1 MADRAP
7 LAPTVRVLAT
17 VSFLTDVASEMI
29 YPLLPLF
36 LSTVLGTT
44 AAGLG
49 VIEGVAESVSALL
62 RLPSGW
68 WSDRIGRRKPLVVL
82 GYGLAAVARPLIGLA
97 QSTGQVLA
105 IRVTDRFGKGVRSA
119 PRDALIADAVG
130 PEHRGLAYGLHRAAD
145 SAGAVVGPLL
155 AWALLHFGWVE
166 LRSLFLWAAVP
177 GLLALVMVVW
187 WVREIPTAG
196 RVRGE
201 TALNGAALNGAALN
215 GAALNGAALNGAPLN
230 GTPPVAAMAS
240 GEPNGSLLARVD
252 GTLGPDFWRFLGVLF
267 LFTLAASSDAFLLLR
282 ASSLG
287 VPVSQIPILWALLH
301 VVKSGTNIVG
311 GRLSDRIGR
320 RPVILWGWAVYALT
334 YLGFGLA
341 TATWQIWALFLV
353 YGLYFGAT
361 EGVEKALVADLVPED
376 RRGVAFG
383 WFNAAL
389 GVGALPAS
397 IVFGIAWERL
407 GPATAFCVASAVAG
421 AATLLLAVAVP
432 AGRQQQREPGRS

>member
-1 MADRAP
+1 MTDRAP
-7 LAPTVRVLAT
+7 LAPTVRVLAA

-119 PRDALIADAVG
+119 PRDALIADAVA
-130 PEHRGLAYGLHRAAD
+130 PAHRGYAYGLHRAAD
-145 SAGAVVGPLL
+145 SAGAVVGPLI
-155 AWALLHFGWVE
+155 AWGLLHWGWVD
-166 LRSLFLWAAVP
+166 LRALFLWAAVP
-177 GLLALVMVVW
+177 GMLALVLVIW
-187 WVREIPTAG
+187 WVRES
-196 RVRGE
+196 
-201 TALNGAALNGAALN
+201 
-215 GAALNGAALNGAPLN
+215 
-230 GTPPVAAMAS
+230 PVAARGRGAAVPS
-240 GEPNGSLLARVD
+240 EALVDRVD
-252 GTLGPDFWRFLGVLF
+252 GALGAVFWRFLGVLF

-287 VPVSQIPILWALLH
+287 VTVSQIPILWAMLH
-301 VVKSGTNIVG
+301 VVKSASTVVG
-311 GRLSDRIGR
+311 GRLSDHVGR
-320 RPVILWGWAVYALT
+320 RPLILGGWMVYALT
-334 YLGFGLA
+334 YLGFALA
-341 TATWQIWALFLV
+341 SSAWHVWALFLV

-376 RRGVAFG
+376 RRGAAFG

-397 IVFGIAWERL
+397 ILFGVLWERA
-407 GPATAFCVASAVAG
+407 GAAAAFLTGAAIAG
-421 AATLLLAVAVP
+421 AATLLLLVVLP
-432 AGRQQQREPGRS
+432 AELPQQQREPGRS

>member
-1 MADRAP
+1 MTDRAP

-36 LSTVLGTT
+36 LSTVLGAT

-82 GYGLAAVARPLIGLA
+82 GYGLAAVARPLLGLA

-119 PRDALIADAVG
+119 PRDALIADAVA
-130 PEHRGLAYGLHRAAD
+130 PEHRGFAYGLHRAAD
-145 SAGAVVGPLL
+145 SAGAVVGPLV

-166 LRSLFLWAAVP
+166 LRTLFLWAAVP
-177 GLLALVMVVW
+177 GLLAWVMVVW
-187 WVREIPTAG
+187 WVQESPTGG
-196 RVRGE
+196 RVRVAA
-201 TALNGAALNGAALN
+201 TPNGASLTSHAASPLVGTTSTGAGRALL
-215 GAALNGAALNGAPLN
+215 
-230 GTPPVAAMAS
+230 
-240 GEPNGSLLARVD
+240 ERVD
-252 GTLGPDFWRFLGVLF
+252 GTLGPVFWRFLGVLF

-287 VPVSQIPILWALLH
+287 VSVSQIPILWALLH
-301 VVKSGTNIVG
+301 VVKSGTNIPG

-320 RPVILWGWAVYALT
+320 RPLILGGWAVYALT

-341 TATWQIWALFLV
+341 TAAWQIWALFLV

-397 IVFGIAWERL
+397 IGFGIVWEQF
-407 GPATAFCVASAVAG
+407 GASTAFCAAAGLAG
-421 AATLLLAVAVP
+421 AATVLLAVAVP
-432 AGRQQQREPGRS
+432 ATIQQQREPGRS

>member
-1 MADRAP
+1 MTDRAP

-68 WSDRIGRRKPLVVL
+68 WSDRIGRRKPLVVI

-97 QSTGQVLA
+97 QTTGQVLA

-119 PRDALIADAVG
+119 PRDALIADAVA

-166 LRSLFLWAAVP
+166 LRTLFLWAAVP
-177 GLLALVMVVW
+177 GLLALAMVVW
-187 WVREIPTAG
+187 WVREIPAPG
-196 RVRGE
+196 RANGTVE
-201 TALNGAALNGAALN
+201 SNGATSSAAASAVVSAEAVGADRALLD
-215 GAALNGAALNGAPLN
+215 
-230 GTPPVAAMAS
+230 
-240 GEPNGSLLARVD
+240 RVD
-252 GTLGPDFWRFLGVLF
+252 GTLGPIFWRFLGVLF

-287 VPVSQIPILWALLH
+287 VSVSQIPILWALLH

-320 RPVILWGWAVYALT
+320 RPLILGGWAVYALT

-341 TATWQIWALFLV
+341 TTTWQIWALFLV

-397 IVFGIAWERL
+397 IGFGIAWERL
-407 GPATAFCVASAVAG
+407 GAATAFCAAAAVAG

-432 AGRQQQREPGRS
+432 ASPQQQREPGRS

>member
-1 MADRAP
+1 MTDRAP
-7 LAPTVRVLAT
+7 LAPTVRVLAA

-119 PRDALIADAVG
+119 PRDALIADAVA
-130 PEHRGLAYGLHRAAD
+130 PAHRGYAYGLHRAAD
-145 SAGAVVGPLL
+145 SAGAVVGPLI
-155 AWALLHFGWVE
+155 AWGLLHWGWVD
-166 LRSLFLWAAVP
+166 LRALFLWAAAP
-177 GLLALVMVVW
+177 GMLALVLVIW
-187 WVREIPTAG
+187 WVRES
-196 RVRGE
+196 
-201 TALNGAALNGAALN
+201 
-215 GAALNGAALNGAPLN
+215 
-230 GTPPVAAMAS
+230 PVAARGRGAAANGAS
-240 GEPNGSLLARVD
+240 SPVVAAEAVRSERALIDRVD
-252 GTLGPDFWRFLGVLF
+252 GALGAVFWRFLGVLF

-287 VPVSQIPILWALLH
+287 VTVSQIPILWAMLH
-301 VVKSGTNIVG
+301 VVKSASTVVG
-311 GRLSDRIGR
+311 GRLSDHVGR
-320 RPVILWGWAVYALT
+320 RPLILGGWMVYALT
-334 YLGFGLA
+334 YLGFALA
-341 TATWQIWALFLV
+341 SSAWHVWALFLV

-376 RRGVAFG
+376 RRGAAFG

-397 IVFGIAWERL
+397 ILFGVLWERA
-407 GPATAFCVASAVAG
+407 GAATAFLTGAAIAG
-421 AATLLLAVAVP
+421 AATLLLLVVLP
-432 AGRQQQREPGRS
+432 AELPQQQREPGRS

>member
-1 MADRAP
+1 MTDRAP
-7 LAPTVRVLAT
+7 LAPTVRVLAA

-119 PRDALIADAVG
+119 PRDALIADAVA
-130 PEHRGLAYGLHRAAD
+130 PAHRGYAYGLHRAAD
-145 SAGAVVGPLL
+145 SAGAVVGPLI
-155 AWALLHFGWVE
+155 AWGLLHWGWVD
-166 LRSLFLWAAVP
+166 LRALFLWAAVP
-177 GLLALVMVVW
+177 GVLALVLVIW
-187 WVREIPTAG
+187 WVRES
-196 RVRGE
+196 
-201 TALNGAALNGAALN
+201 
-215 GAALNGAALNGAPLN
+215 
-230 GTPPVAAMAS
+230 PVAARGRGAAVPS
-240 GEPNGSLLARVD
+240 EALVDRVD
-252 GTLGPDFWRFLGVLF
+252 GALGAVFWRFLGVLF

-287 VPVSQIPILWALLH
+287 VPVSQIPILWAMLH
-301 VVKSGTNIVG
+301 VVKSASTVVG
-311 GRLSDRIGR
+311 GRLSDHVGR
-320 RPVILWGWAVYALT
+320 RPLILGGWMVYALT
-334 YLGFGLA
+334 YLGFALA
-341 TATWQIWALFLV
+341 SSAWHVWALFLV

-376 RRGVAFG
+376 RRGAAFG

-397 IVFGIAWERL
+397 ILFGVLWERA
-407 GPATAFCVASAVAG
+407 GAATAFLTGAAIAG
-421 AATLLLAVAVP
+421 AATLLLLVVLP
-432 AGRQQQREPGRS
+432 AELPQQQREPGRS

>member
-1 MADRAP
+1 MTDRAP
-7 LAPTVRVLAT
+7 LAPTVRVLAA

-119 PRDALIADAVG
+119 PRDALIADAVA
-130 PEHRGLAYGLHRAAD
+130 PAHRGYAYGLHRAAD
-145 SAGAVVGPLL
+145 SAGAVVGPLV
-155 AWALLHFGWVE
+155 AWGLLHWGWVD
-166 LRSLFLWAAVP
+166 LRALFLWAAVP
-177 GLLALVMVVW
+177 GVLALVLVIW
-187 WVREIPTAG
+187 WVRES
-196 RVRGE
+196 
-201 TALNGAALNGAALN
+201 
-215 GAALNGAALNGAPLN
+215 
-230 GTPPVAAMAS
+230 PVAARGRGAAANGAS
-240 GEPNGSLLARVD
+240 SPVVAAEAVRSERALIDRVD
-252 GTLGPDFWRFLGVLF
+252 GALGAVFWRFLGVLF

-287 VPVSQIPILWALLH
+287 VTVSQIPILWAMLH
-301 VVKSGTNIVG
+301 VVKSASTVVG
-311 GRLSDRIGR
+311 GRLSDHVGR
-320 RPVILWGWAVYALT
+320 RPLILGGWMVYALT
-334 YLGFGLA
+334 YLGFALA
-341 TATWQIWALFLV
+341 SSAWHVWALFLV

-376 RRGVAFG
+376 RRGAAFG

-397 IVFGIAWERL
+397 ILFGVLWERA
-407 GPATAFCVASAVAG
+407 GAATAFLTGAAIAG
-421 AATLLLAVAVP
+421 AATLLLLVVLP
-432 AGRQQQREPGRS
+432 ADLPQQQREPGRS

>member
-1 MADRAP
+1 MTDRAP
-7 LAPTVRVLAT
+7 LAPTVRVLAA

-119 PRDALIADAVG
+119 PRDALIADAVA
-130 PEHRGLAYGLHRAAD
+130 PAHRGYAYGLHRAAD
-145 SAGAVVGPLL
+145 SAGAVVGPLI
-155 AWALLHFGWVE
+155 AWGLLHWGWVD
-166 LRSLFLWAAVP
+166 LRALFLWAAVP
-177 GLLALVMVVW
+177 GMLALVLVIW
-187 WVREIPTAG
+187 WVRES
-196 RVRGE
+196 
-201 TALNGAALNGAALN
+201 
-215 GAALNGAALNGAPLN
+215 
-230 GTPPVAAMAS
+230 PVAARGRGAAVPS
-240 GEPNGSLLARVD
+240 EALVDRVD
-252 GTLGPDFWRFLGVLF
+252 GALGAVFWRFLGVLF

-287 VPVSQIPILWALLH
+287 VTVSQIPILWAMLH
-301 VVKSGTNIVG
+301 VVKSASTVVG
-311 GRLSDRIGR
+311 GRLSDHVGR
-320 RPVILWGWAVYALT
+320 RPLILGGWMVYALT
-334 YLGFGLA
+334 YLGFALA
-341 TATWQIWALFLV
+341 SSAWHVWALFLV

-376 RRGVAFG
+376 RRGAAFG

-397 IVFGIAWERL
+397 ILFGVLWERA
-407 GPATAFCVASAVAG
+407 GAAAAFLTGAAIAG
-421 AATLLLAVAVP
+421 AATLLLLVVLP
-432 AGRQQQREPGRS
+432 AEFPQQQREPGRS

>member
-1 MADRAP
+1 MTDRAP
-7 LAPTVRVLAT
+7 LAPTVRVLAA

-119 PRDALIADAVG
+119 PRDALIADAVA
-130 PEHRGLAYGLHRAAD
+130 PAHRGYAYGLHRAAD
-145 SAGAVVGPLL
+145 SAGAVVGPLI
-155 AWALLHFGWVE
+155 AWGLLHWGWVD
-166 LRSLFLWAAVP
+166 LRALFLWAAVP
-177 GLLALVMVVW
+177 GMLALVLVIW
-187 WVREIPTAG
+187 WVRES
-196 RVRGE
+196 
-201 TALNGAALNGAALN
+201 
-215 GAALNGAALNGAPLN
+215 
-230 GTPPVAAMAS
+230 PVAARGRGAAVPS
-240 GEPNGSLLARVD
+240 EALVDRVD
-252 GTLGPDFWRFLGVLF
+252 GALGAVFWRFLGVLF

-287 VPVSQIPILWALLH
+287 VTVSQIPILWAMLH
-301 VVKSGTNIVG
+301 VVKSASTVVG
-311 GRLSDRIGR
+311 GRLSDHVGR
-320 RPVILWGWAVYALT
+320 RPLILGGWMVYALT
-334 YLGFGLA
+334 YLGFALA
-341 TATWQIWALFLV
+341 SSAWHVWALFLV

-376 RRGVAFG
+376 RRGAAFG

-397 IVFGIAWERL
+397 ILFGVLWERA
-407 GPATAFCVASAVAG
+407 GAAAAFLTGAAIAG
-421 AATLLLAVAVP
+421 AATLLLLVVLP
-432 AGRQQQREPGRS
+432 AEPPQQQREPGRS

>member
-1 MADRAP
+1 MTDRAP
-7 LAPTVRVLAT
+7 LAPTVRVLAA

-119 PRDALIADAVG
+119 PRDALIADAVA
-130 PEHRGLAYGLHRAAD
+130 PAHRGYAYGLHRAAD
-145 SAGAVVGPLL
+145 SAGAVVGPLI
-155 AWALLHFGWVE
+155 AWGLLHWGWVD
-166 LRSLFLWAAVP
+166 LRALFLWAAVP
-177 GLLALVMVVW
+177 GVLALVLVIW
-187 WVREIPTAG
+187 WVRES
-196 RVRGE
+196 
-201 TALNGAALNGAALN
+201 
-215 GAALNGAALNGAPLN
+215 
-230 GTPPVAAMAS
+230 PVAARGRGAAANGAS
-240 GEPNGSLLARVD
+240 SPVVAAEAVRSERALIDRVD
-252 GTLGPDFWRFLGVLF
+252 GALGAVFWRFLGVLF

-287 VPVSQIPILWALLH
+287 VTVSQIPILWAMLH
-301 VVKSGTNIVG
+301 VVKSASTVVG
-311 GRLSDRIGR
+311 GRLSDHVGR
-320 RPVILWGWAVYALT
+320 RPLILGGWMVYALT
-334 YLGFGLA
+334 YLGFALA
-341 TATWQIWALFLV
+341 SSAWHVWALFLV

-376 RRGVAFG
+376 RRGAAFG

-397 IVFGIAWERL
+397 ILFGVLWERA
-407 GPATAFCVASAVAG
+407 GAATAFLTGAAIAG
-421 AATLLLAVAVP
+421 AATLLLLVVLP
-432 AGRQQQREPGRS
+432 AELPQQQREPGRS

>member
-1 MADRAP
+1 MTDRAP
-7 LAPTVRVLAT
+7 LAPTVRVLAA

-119 PRDALIADAVG
+119 PRDALIADAVA
-130 PEHRGLAYGLHRAAD
+130 PAHRGYAYGLHRAAD
-145 SAGAVVGPLL
+145 SAGAVVGPLI
-155 AWALLHFGWVE
+155 AWGLLHWGWVD
-166 LRSLFLWAAVP
+166 LRALFLWAAVP
-177 GLLALVMVVW
+177 GMLALVLVIW
-187 WVREIPTAG
+187 WVRES
-196 RVRGE
+196 
-201 TALNGAALNGAALN
+201 
-215 GAALNGAALNGAPLN
+215 
-230 GTPPVAAMAS
+230 PVAARGRGAAVPS
-240 GEPNGSLLARVD
+240 EALVDRVD
-252 GTLGPDFWRFLGVLF
+252 GALGAVFWRFLGVLF

-287 VPVSQIPILWALLH
+287 VTVSQIPILWAMLH
-301 VVKSGTNIVG
+301 VVKSASTVVG
-311 GRLSDRIGR
+311 GRLSDHVGR
-320 RPVILWGWAVYALT
+320 RPLILGGWMVYALT
-334 YLGFGLA
+334 YLGFALA
-341 TATWQIWALFLV
+341 SSAWHVWALFLV

-376 RRGVAFG
+376 RRGAAFG

-397 IVFGIAWERL
+397 ILFGVLWERA
-407 GPATAFCVASAVAG
+407 GAATAFLTGAAIAG
-421 AATLLLAVAVP
+421 AATLLLLVVLP
-432 AGRQQQREPGRS
+432 AEFPQQQREPGRS

>member
-1 MADRAP
+1 MTDRAP

-82 GYGLAAVARPLIGLA
+82 GYGLAAVARPLVGLA
-97 QSTGQVLA
+97 QSGGQVLA

-119 PRDALIADAVG
+119 PRDALIADAVA

-166 LRSLFLWAAVP
+166 LRTLFLWAAVP
-177 GLLALVMVVW
+177 GLLAWVMVVG
-187 WVREIPTAG
+187 WVQESPTGG
-196 RVRGE
+196 RVRI
-201 TALNGAALNGAALN
+201 AADPNGVSGTVVASVAAS
-215 GAALNGAALNGAPLN
+215 
-230 GTPPVAAMAS
+230 PPVSAASA
-240 GEPNGSLLARVD
+240 GADRALLERVD
-252 GTLGPDFWRFLGVLF
+252 GTLGPVFWRFLGVLF

-287 VPVSQIPILWALLH
+287 VSVSQIPILWALLH
-301 VVKSGTNIVG
+301 VVKSGTNILG

-320 RPVILWGWAVYALT
+320 RPLILGGWAVYALT

-341 TATWQIWALFLV
+341 TAVWQIWVLFLV

-361 EGVEKALVADLVPED
+361 EGVQKALVADLVPED
-376 RRGVAFG
+376 QRGVAFG

-397 IVFGIAWERL
+397 IGFGIVWEWF
-407 GPATAFCVASAVAG
+407 GASTAFCAAAVLAG
-421 AATLLLAVAVP
+421 AATVLLAVAVP
-432 AGRQQQREPGRS
+432 VTRQQQREPGRS

>member
-1 MADRAP
+1 MALMTDRAP
-7 LAPTVRVLAT
+7 LAPTVRVLAA

-119 PRDALIADAVG
+119 PRDALIADAVA
-130 PEHRGLAYGLHRAAD
+130 PAHRGYAYGLHRAAD
-145 SAGAVVGPLL
+145 SAGAVVGPLI
-155 AWALLHFGWVE
+155 AWGLLHWGWVD

-177 GLLALVMVVW
+177 GMLALVLVIW
-187 WVREIPTAG
+187 WVRES
-196 RVRGE
+196 
-201 TALNGAALNGAALN
+201 
-215 GAALNGAALNGAPLN
+215 
-230 GTPPVAAMAS
+230 PVAARGRGAAVPS
-240 GEPNGSLLARVD
+240 EALVDRVD
-252 GTLGPDFWRFLGVLF
+252 GALGAVFWRFLGVLF

-287 VPVSQIPILWALLH
+287 VTVSQIPILWAMLH
-301 VVKSGTNIVG
+301 VVKSASTVVG
-311 GRLSDRIGR
+311 GRLSDHVGR
-320 RPVILWGWAVYALT
+320 RPLILGGWMVYALT
-334 YLGFGLA
+334 YLGFALA
-341 TATWQIWALFLV
+341 SSAWHVWALFLV

-376 RRGVAFG
+376 RRGAAFG

-397 IVFGIAWERL
+397 ILFGVLWERA
-407 GPATAFCVASAVAG
+407 GAAAAFLTGAAIAG
-421 AATLLLAVAVP
+421 AATLLLLVVLP
-432 AGRQQQREPGRS
+432 AELPQQQREPGRS

>member
-1 MADRAP
+1 MTDRAP

-36 LSTVLGTT
+36 LSSVLGTT

-68 WSDRIGRRKPLVVL
+68 WSDRIGRRKPLVVI

-97 QSTGQVLA
+97 QTTGQVLA

-119 PRDALIADAVG
+119 PRDALIADAVA

-155 AWALLHFGWVE
+155 AWALLHSGWVE
-166 LRSLFLWAAVP
+166 LRTLFLWAAVP
-177 GLLALVMVVW
+177 GLLALAMVVW
-187 WVREIPTAG
+187 WVREIPVPA
-196 RVRGE
+196 RV
-201 TALNGAALNGAALN
+201 NGAFGAEAVGADRALLD
-215 GAALNGAALNGAPLN
+215 
-230 GTPPVAAMAS
+230 
-240 GEPNGSLLARVD
+240 RVD
-252 GTLGPDFWRFLGVLF
+252 GTLGPVFWRFLGVLF

-287 VPVSQIPILWALLH
+287 VRVSQIPILWALLH

-320 RPVILWGWAVYALT
+320 RPLILGGWAVYALT

-341 TATWQIWALFLV
+341 TTTWQIWALFLV
-353 YGLYFGAT
+353 YGFYFGAT

-397 IVFGIAWERL
+397 IGFGIAWERF
-407 GPATAFCVASAVAG
+407 GPATAFCAAAAVAG

-432 AGRQQQREPGRS
+432 VGRQQQREPGRS

>member
-1 MADRAP
+1 MTDRAP
-7 LAPTVRVLAT
+7 LAPTVRVLAA

-119 PRDALIADAVG
+119 PRDALIADAVA
-130 PEHRGLAYGLHRAAD
+130 PAHRGYAYGLHRAAD
-145 SAGAVVGPLL
+145 SAGAVVGPLI
-155 AWALLHFGWVE
+155 AWGLLHWGWVD
-166 LRSLFLWAAVP
+166 LRALFLWAAVP
-177 GLLALVMVVW
+177 GVLALVLVIW
-187 WVREIPTAG
+187 WVRES
-196 RVRGE
+196 
-201 TALNGAALNGAALN
+201 
-215 GAALNGAALNGAPLN
+215 
-230 GTPPVAAMAS
+230 PVAARGRGAAANGAS
-240 GEPNGSLLARVD
+240 SPVIAAEAVRSERALIDRVD
-252 GTLGPDFWRFLGVLF
+252 GALGAVFWRFLGVLF

-287 VPVSQIPILWALLH
+287 VTVSQIPILWAMLH
-301 VVKSGTNIVG
+301 VVKSASTVVG
-311 GRLSDRIGR
+311 GRLSDHVGR
-320 RPVILWGWAVYALT
+320 RPLILGGWMVYALT
-334 YLGFGLA
+334 YLGFALA
-341 TATWQIWALFLV
+341 SSAWHVWALFLV

-376 RRGVAFG
+376 RRGAAFG

-397 IVFGIAWERL
+397 ILFGVLWERA
-407 GPATAFCVASAVAG
+407 GPVTAFLTGAAIAG
-421 AATLLLAVAVP
+421 AATLLLLVVLP
-432 AGRQQQREPGRS
+432 AEFPQQQREPGRS

>member
-1 MADRAP
+1 MTDRAP
-7 LAPTVRVLAT
+7 LAPTVRVLAA

-119 PRDALIADAVG
+119 PRDALIADAVA
-130 PEHRGLAYGLHRAAD
+130 PAHRGYAYGLHRAAD
-145 SAGAVVGPLL
+145 SAGAVVGPLI
-155 AWALLHFGWVE
+155 AWGLLHWGWVD
-166 LRSLFLWAAVP
+166 LRALFLWAAVP
-177 GLLALVMVVW
+177 GMLALVLVIW
-187 WVREIPTAG
+187 WVRES
-196 RVRGE
+196 
-201 TALNGAALNGAALN
+201 
-215 GAALNGAALNGAPLN
+215 
-230 GTPPVAAMAS
+230 PVAARGRGAAVPS
-240 GEPNGSLLARVD
+240 EALVDRVD
-252 GTLGPDFWRFLGVLF
+252 GALGAVFWRFLGVLF

-287 VPVSQIPILWALLH
+287 VTVSQIPILWAMLH
-301 VVKSGTNIVG
+301 VVKSASTVVG
-311 GRLSDRIGR
+311 GRLSDHVGR
-320 RPVILWGWAVYALT
+320 RPLILGGWMVYALT
-334 YLGFGLA
+334 YLGFALA
-341 TATWQIWALFLV
+341 SSAWHVWALFLV

-376 RRGVAFG
+376 RRGAAFG

-397 IVFGIAWERL
+397 ILFGVLWERA
-407 GPATAFCVASAVAG
+407 GAATAFLTGAAIAG
-421 AATLLLAVAVP
+421 AATLLLLVVLP
-432 AGRQQQREPGRS
+432 AELPQQQREPGRS

>member
-1 MADRAP
+1 MTDRAP
-7 LAPTVRVLAT
+7 LAPTVRVLAA

-119 PRDALIADAVG
+119 PRDALIADAVA
-130 PEHRGLAYGLHRAAD
+130 PAHRGYAYGLHRAAD
-145 SAGAVVGPLL
+145 SAGAVVGPLI
-155 AWALLHFGWVE
+155 AWGLLHWGWVD
-166 LRSLFLWAAVP
+166 LRALFLWAAVP
-177 GLLALVMVVW
+177 GMLALVLVIW
-187 WVREIPTAG
+187 WVRES
-196 RVRGE
+196 
-201 TALNGAALNGAALN
+201 
-215 GAALNGAALNGAPLN
+215 
-230 GTPPVAAMAS
+230 PVAARGRGAAAPS
-240 GEPNGSLLARVD
+240 EALVDRVD
-252 GTLGPDFWRFLGVLF
+252 GALGAVFWRFLGVLF

-287 VPVSQIPILWALLH
+287 VTVSQIPILWAMLH
-301 VVKSGTNIVG
+301 VVKSASTVVG
-311 GRLSDRIGR
+311 GRLSDHVGR
-320 RPVILWGWAVYALT
+320 RPLILGGWMVYALT
-334 YLGFGLA
+334 YLGFALA
-341 TATWQIWALFLV
+341 SSAWHVWALFLV

-376 RRGVAFG
+376 RRGAAFG

-397 IVFGIAWERL
+397 ILFGVLWERA
-407 GPATAFCVASAVAG
+407 GAAAAFLTGAAIAG
-421 AATLLLAVAVP
+421 AATLLLLVVLP
-432 AGRQQQREPGRS
+432 AELPQQQREPGRS

>member
-1 MADRAP
+1 MALMTDRAP
-7 LAPTVRVLAT
+7 LAPTVRVLAA

-119 PRDALIADAVG
+119 PRDALIADAVA
-130 PEHRGLAYGLHRAAD
+130 PAHRGYAYGLHRAAD
-145 SAGAVVGPLL
+145 SAGAVVGPLI
-155 AWALLHFGWVE
+155 AWGLLHWGWVD
-166 LRSLFLWAAVP
+166 LRALFLWAAVP
-177 GLLALVMVVW
+177 GMLALVLVIW
-187 WVREIPTAG
+187 WVRES
-196 RVRGE
+196 
-201 TALNGAALNGAALN
+201 
-215 GAALNGAALNGAPLN
+215 
-230 GTPPVAAMAS
+230 PVAARGRGAAANGAS
-240 GEPNGSLLARVD
+240 SPVVAAEAVRSERALIDRVD
-252 GTLGPDFWRFLGVLF
+252 GALGAVFWRFLGVLF

-287 VPVSQIPILWALLH
+287 VTVSQIPILWAMLH
-301 VVKSGTNIVG
+301 VVKSASTVVG
-311 GRLSDRIGR
+311 GRLSDHVGR
-320 RPVILWGWAVYALT
+320 RPLILGGWMVYALT
-334 YLGFGLA
+334 YLGFALA
-341 TATWQIWALFLV
+341 SSAWHVWALFLV

-376 RRGVAFG
+376 RRGAAFG

-397 IVFGIAWERL
+397 VLFGVLWERA
-407 GPATAFCVASAVAG
+407 GAATAFLTGAAIAG
-421 AATLLLAVAVP
+421 AATLLLLVVLP
-432 AGRQQQREPGRS
+432 AELPQQQREPGRS

>member
-119 PRDALIADAVG
+119 PRDALIADAVT
-130 PEHRGLAYGLHRAAD
+130 PAHRGFAYGLHRAAD
-145 SAGAVVGPLL
+145 SAGAVVGPLV
-155 AWALLHFGWVE
+155 AWGLLHWGWVD

-177 GLLALVMVVW
+177 GAVALVLVIW
-187 WVREIPTAG
+187 WVQESPATE
-196 RVRGE
+196 RVRGVRAPSE
-201 TALNGAALNGAALN
+201 ALVN
-215 GAALNGAALNGAPLN
+215 
-230 GTPPVAAMAS
+230 
-240 GEPNGSLLARVD
+240 RVD
-252 GTLGPDFWRFLGVLF
+252 GALGPVFWRFLGVLF

-287 VPVSQIPILWALLH
+287 VSVSQIPILWAMLH
-301 VVKSGTNIVG
+301 MVKSASTVVG
-311 GRLSDRIGR
+311 GRLSDHVGR
-320 RPVILWGWAVYALT
+320 RPLILGGWMVYALT
-334 YLGFGLA
+334 YLGFALA
-341 TATWQIWALFLV
+341 SSAWHVWALFLI

-376 RRGVAFG
+376 RRGAAFG

-397 IVFGIAWERL
+397 ILFGVLWERA
-407 GPATAFCVASAVAG
+407 GASTAFLVGAAVAG
-421 AATLLLAVAVP
+421 VATALLLVVLP
-432 AGRQQQREPGRS
+432 VEFPQQQREPGRS

>member
-82 GYGLAAVARPLIGLA
+82 GYGLAAVTRPLIGLA

-119 PRDALIADAVG
+119 PRDALIADAVA
-130 PEHRGLAYGLHRAAD
+130 PAHRGLAYGMHRAAD
-145 SAGAVVGPLL
+145 SAGAVVGPLI

-196 RVRGE
+196 RVRSE
-201 TALNGAALNGAALN
+201 TALNGAP
-215 GAALNGAALNGAPLN
+215 LNGAPLN

>member
-119 PRDALIADAVG
+119 PRDALIADAVA
-130 PEHRGLAYGLHRAAD
+130 PAHRGLAYGMHRAAD
-145 SAGAVVGPLL
+145 SAGAVVGPLI

-196 RVRGE
+196 RVRSE
-201 TALNGAALNGAALN
+201 TALNGAP
-215 GAALNGAALNGAPLN
+215 LNGAPLN

>member
-1 MADRAP
+1 MALMTDRAP
-7 LAPTVRVLAT
+7 LAPTVRVLAA

-119 PRDALIADAVG
+119 PRDALIADAVA
-130 PEHRGLAYGLHRAAD
+130 PAHRGYAYGLHRAAD
-145 SAGAVVGPLL
+145 SAGAVVGPLV
-155 AWALLHFGWVE
+155 AWGLLHWGWVD
-166 LRSLFLWAAVP
+166 LRALFLWAAVP
-177 GLLALVMVVW
+177 GMLALVLVIW
-187 WVREIPTAG
+187 WVRES
-196 RVRGE
+196 
-201 TALNGAALNGAALN
+201 
-215 GAALNGAALNGAPLN
+215 
-230 GTPPVAAMAS
+230 PVAARGRGAAVPS
-240 GEPNGSLLARVD
+240 EALVDRVD
-252 GTLGPDFWRFLGVLF
+252 GALGAVFWRFLGVLF

-287 VPVSQIPILWALLH
+287 VTVSQIPILWAMLH
-301 VVKSGTNIVG
+301 VVKSASTVVG
-311 GRLSDRIGR
+311 GRLSDHVGR
-320 RPVILWGWAVYALT
+320 RPLILGGWMVYALT
-334 YLGFGLA
+334 YLGFALA
-341 TATWQIWALFLV
+341 SSAWHVWAIFLV

-376 RRGVAFG
+376 RRGAAFG

-397 IVFGIAWERL
+397 ILFGVLWERA
-407 GPATAFCVASAVAG
+407 GAAAAFLTGAAIAG
-421 AATLLLAVAVP
+421 AATLLLLVVLP
-432 AGRQQQREPGRS
+432 AEFPQQQREPGRS